1 MGYLT
6 PDSIP
11 ADTTCRVL
19 LIPNNQEFVANV
31 TGALQ
36 TLTFPDNW
44 TPQGLLTPEQ
54 SAAALVDMFD
64 QFCFAQGACRVVGE
78 IICFAVSVPPSTSW
92 LSCDGRSLVRTDYP
106 DLFTTIGTL
115 YGSADS
121 THFNIPDMR
130 GRVVVSNGQGFGLTD
145 RFPADDGGE
154 EDHVLVTAEL
164 AAHSHTNTAHN
175 HALTPH
181 VHSDLPALPNV
192 TTIGAGAPQPTAIP
206 GIGVTGAASD
216 GIAASGVV
224 IDNTGSDT
232 AHNTMQPWLCMC
244 YFIVALP

>member
-11 ADTTCRVL
+11 ANTICRVL
-19 LIPNNQEFVANV
+19 FIPDNQEFIGNV

-36 TLTFPDNW
+36 TLTIPENWFPQGAL
-44 TPQGLLTPEQ
+44 TPQQ
-54 SAAALVDMFD
+54 SADALVDMFD

-78 IICFAVSVPPSTSW
+78 IICYAVAVPPYASW
-92 LSCDGRSLVRTDYP
+92 LSCDGRSLARAAYP
-106 DLFTTIGTL
+106 DLFNVIGSL
-115 YGSADS
+115 YGSVDG
-121 THFNIPDMR
+121 THFNIPDLR
-130 GRVVVSNGQGFGLTD
+130 GRVVVSNGLGFGLTD
-145 RFPADDGGE
+145 RQPADVFGE
-154 EDHVLVTAEL
+154 EDHTLVIAEL
-164 AAHSHTNTAHN
+164 ASHSHSNSPHN

-181 VHSDLPALPNV
+181 VHSDIPSLPNV

-216 GIAASGVV
+216 TIAPSGVV

-232 AHNTMQPWLCMC
+232 PHNNMQPSLCMC